1 MKNRKLKKIIVSISI
16 FSLLLNQ
23 VGVPIIYAQEIGAT
37 SGEELTAEIAVET
50 TIGESEDIA
59 EISENTEEATVE
71 EVEEE
76 IGADGAVALTDE
88 ITEMGAEATESSEM
102 TLGDTEQEDS
112 QPEDEYQT
120 TNEVS
125 VDNQSQSTS
134 TTGGNEISSEPTET
148 NTEAVIDT
156 GEAIA
161 YANLINLINS
171 NLINSNLNIF
181 LLNNF
186 SGDVGDINLKDVWDG
201 VLDQQGGTQVDAIYN
216 AQENFNFIVISKKNV
231 AEVNNSAT
239 VIANSGDN
247 LIDNSDGQALIVS
260 GDAVALANVINL
272 VNTTLVGSNFFVAV
286 VNIDGSTLGDI
297 ILPAPTS
304 FQSDNGLLVG
314 GLVDSNNNG
323 TIDNSVQAQSNS
335 GFNSIGGAGDST
347 IVSGDATSLSNNN
360 NFVNLAGE
368 SDLFMLAVNTIGGW
382 TGNIY
387 NWSEPGSVEPGS
399 GVANFLLGG
408 DVSQGGPNYFA
419 IVDMENQAVINN
431 DIAAFTNSG
440 NNTIENNSGTAEI
453 KSGDA
458 TSLVNILNI
467 ANVNFWRSNWFFG
480 IVNIIGSWGGNI
492 IFAYPDL
499 SINLTAEKN
508 ESKPGEEVTYLLSFQ
523 NEGHDNVNEAIIE
536 IFPDEN
542 VEYISDNSGL
552 VPEVTNEKIKWSI
565 GPVKSKQGGN
575 FEIKLRIKD
584 NIKQLDTGWRLVKS
598 AWAAE
603 NFDEIQSIVRAK
615 IATYQPES
623 NLKNNISL
631 IQTSIKIFKTIEP
644 DEPGNKVDTDSNN
657 QNVKPDIQISAKNN
671 VNGYVFP
678 NDTVTFEVDIKNN
691 GNGDLNEAVLVHEI
705 FDEEG
710 NLWVVDSVSLGK
722 IKAGKEGKVTFGVA
736 MEVDINK
743 STRYF
748 SRTTVIGKAEN
759 GDGVESDSVTTEFLV
774 LIEKLTKTI
783 GAGSEV
789 VAAEN
794 TEVLGD
800 ISPVTKR
807 NDYNLLYLLPLLL
820 TSYYLMR
827 RAQKRLEQNS

>member
-247 LIDNSDGQALIVS
+247 LIDNNDGQALIVS

-272 VNTTLVGSNFFVAV
+272 VNTTLIGSNFFVAV
-286 VNIDGSTLGDI
+286 INIDGSTLGDI

-335 GFNSIGGAGDST
+335 GFNSIGGASDST

-431 DIAAFTNSG
+431 DIAAFANSG
-440 NNTIENNSGTAEI
+440 NNTIEKGSGSAEI
-453 KSGDA
+453 ISGNA

-467 ANVNFWRSNWFFG
+467 ANVNFWGSNWFFG

-542 VEYISDNSGL
+542 VEYVSDNSGL
-552 VPEVTNEKIKWSI
+552 VPEVTNENIRWNV
-565 GPVKSKQGGN
+565 GQVKSKQGGN

-584 NIKQLDTGWRLVKS
+584 NVKQLDTGWRLVKS

-603 NFDEIQSIVRAK
+603 NYDEIKSTIRAK

-644 DEPGNKVDTDSNN
+644 DEPGDKVDVDSDN
-657 QNVKPDIQISAKNN
+657 QNAMPDILISAKNN

-678 NDTVTFEVDIKNN
+678 NDTVTFEVDIKNS

-710 NLWVVDSVSLGK
+710 NLWVADSVNLGK
-722 IKAGKEGKVTFGVA
+722 IRAGKDGKVTFGVA
-736 MEVDINK
+736 MEADINE

-759 GDGVESDSVTTEFLV
+759 GDDVESGFATTEFLV
-774 LIEKLTKTI
+774 LIESLVKAI
-783 GAGSEV
+783 GPGSEV
-789 VAAEN
+789 MAAEN

-800 ISPVTKR
+800 VSPMTKR
-807 NDYNLLYLLPLLL
+807 NDYDLLYLLPLLL